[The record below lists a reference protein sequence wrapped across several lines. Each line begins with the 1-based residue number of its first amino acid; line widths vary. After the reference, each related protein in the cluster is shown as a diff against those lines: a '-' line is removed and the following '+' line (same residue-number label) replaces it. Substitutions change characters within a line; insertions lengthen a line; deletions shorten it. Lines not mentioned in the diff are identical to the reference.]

1 QFHQS
6 YAYEDFIRG
15 YRPSEDGKLK
25 PVDGVFLKFCDTA
38 RADSDNSYF
47 FIIDEI
53 NRGNLSKIFGE
64 LMFLIEKDKRGKT
77 VKLADDNPEN
87 PLDRFSI
94 PDNVF
99 IIGTM
104 NTADRSLA
112 MVDYALRRRFVFY
125 TLDPQ
130 FHSEKFKNYLS
141 THDVNENLINKI
153 IDRLTALN
161 ETIARDEK
169 YLGSGYKIG
178 HSYFCPDNDTTNPD
192 EEWYKKVIQFEIEP
206 LLKEYWFDNLERAK
220 NEVDSLL

>member
-1 QFHQS
+1 
-6 YAYEDFIRG
+6 
-15 YRPSEDGKLK
+15 
-25 PVDGVFLKFCDTA
+25 
-38 RADSDNSYF
+38 
-47 FIIDEI
+47 
-53 NRGNLSKIFGE
+53 
-64 LMFLIEKDKRGKT
+64 MFLIEKDKRGKT
-77 VKLADDNPEN
+77 VKLAYDNPEN

-153 IDRLTALN
+153 IDRLTAF
-161 ETIARDEK
+161 K
-169 YLGSGYKIG
+169 
-178 HSYFCPDNDTTNPD
+178 
-192 EEWYKKVIQFEIEP
+192 
-206 LLKEYWFDNLERAK
+206 
-220 NEVDSLL
+220 